1 MKDISN
7 VQLFTSDLERRCLPL
22 ENTMEKNSEL
32 LMYLISLLVI

>member
-22 ENTMEKNSEL
+22 ENTMEKKQ
-32 LMYLISLLVI
+32 